1 MTQPLAVNEKPLSR
15 IRLFLALSRTPHGLL
30 DMATPLFCAL
40 VWLGGF
46 PSIEVG
52 LIGLLTVFSG
62 YTAVYALNDVIDYRF
77 DKDKM
82 LQDRESAASEGYLDS
97 ILIRHPLAQSLLS
110 YREAVMWT
118 LGWAVLALLGAYLL
132 NPWCMAI
139 FLGAGL
145 LEIGYCLLWN
155 VSPSRS
161 IVSGGVKTSGPVAA
175 VLAVDPSPSPLFL
188 ALLFVLFFSWEIGG
202 QNIPADWTDMETD
215 RRFGAKTIPVRFG
228 PGPAGKLAFA
238 ALGLSVLLSPA
249 VFLTSGLNPST
260 PLIGLVLAIGLWHLL
275 LPGWKLQAR
284 RGRDQ
289 AMALFNRAS
298 SYPLSLL
305 AVVLLAIALRHL
317 GLS

>member
-1 MTQPLAVNEKPLSR
+1 MSQPLAVNGKGISR
-15 IRLFLALSRTPHGLL
+15 IKLFLALSRTPHGLL

-40 VWLGGF
+40 LWLGGF
-46 PSIEVG
+46 PSLEVG
-52 LIGLLTVFSG
+52 LLGLLTVFSG

-82 LQDRESAASEGYLDS
+82 MQDRESAASEGYLDS
-97 ILIRHPLAQSLLS
+97 LLVRHPLAQSRLS
-110 YREAVMWT
+110 YLEAVLWT
-118 LGWAVLALLGAYLL
+118 LGWGLLAMLGAYLL
-132 NPWCMAI
+132 NPWCMFI

-175 VLAVDPSPSPLFL
+175 VLAVDPHPSALFL
-188 ALLFVLFFSWEIGG
+188 LLLFLLFFCWEIGG

-215 RRFGAKTIPVRFG
+215 RRFGAQTIPVRFG
-228 PGPAGKLAFA
+228 PAPAGKLALG

-249 VFLTSGLNPST
+249 VFLASGLAPSV
-260 PLIGLVLAIGLWHLL
+260 PLLGLVLAIGVWQLL
-275 LPGWKLQAR
+275 LPGWRLKVHQ
-284 RGRDQ
+284 GRDQ

-305 AVVLLAIALRHL
+305 GAVLLAILLQRF
-317 GLS
+317 GLA

>member
-1 MTQPLAVNEKPLSR
+1 MVQPLAVNGKALSR

-52 LIGLLTVFSG
+52 LIGILTVFSG

-82 LQDRESAASEGYLDS
+82 MQDRENAASEGYLDS
-97 ILIRHPLAQSLLS
+97 ILVRHPLAQSLLS
-110 YREAVMWT
+110 YREAVVWT
-118 LGWAVLALLGAYLL
+118 LGWAVLAMLGAYLL

-145 LEIGYCLLWN
+145 LEVGYCLLWN
-155 VSPSRS
+155 VSPARS

-175 VLAVDPSPSPLFL
+175 VFAVDPRPSALFI
-188 ALLFVLFFSWEIGG
+188 ALLFLLFFFWEIGG
-202 QNIPADWTDMETD
+202 QNIPADWTDMATD
-215 RRFGAKTIPVRFG
+215 RRFGAKTIPVRLG
-228 PGPAGKLAFA
+228 PDLAGKIGFA
-238 ALGLSVLLSPA
+238 ALGLSVLLSPV
-249 VFLTSGLNPST
+249 VFLASGLAPSL
-260 PLIGLVLAIGLWHLL
+260 PLLVLVLAIGVWQLL
-275 LPGWKLQAR
+275 LPGWKLLTG
-284 RGRDQ
+284 RGRHQ
-289 AMALFNRAS
+289 AMVLFNRAS

>member
-188 ALLFVLFFSWEIGG
+188 ALLFLLFFSWEIGG

-238 ALGLSVLLSPA
+238 SLGLNVLLSPA

-260 PLIGLVLAIGLWHLL
+260 PLIGLVLAVGLWHLL
-275 LPGWKLQAR
+275 LPGWRLQAR

-317 GLS
+317 SLS